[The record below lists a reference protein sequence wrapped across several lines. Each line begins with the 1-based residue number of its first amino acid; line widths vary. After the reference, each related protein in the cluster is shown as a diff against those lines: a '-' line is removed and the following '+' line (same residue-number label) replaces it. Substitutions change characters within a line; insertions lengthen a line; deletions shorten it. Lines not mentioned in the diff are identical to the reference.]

1 MQTTKSY
8 FQFQRI
14 VLRSL
19 KEHGGKVLKL
29 YPRTLIDS
37 EDNTKG
43 KSTLINSLF
52 WGLGCEVKFEETW
65 CDDLETLISFSV
77 SGKNYDIYRN
87 NEHISIACIQ
97 TNEAFKYSIQS
108 KKVGSDFIKKL
119 NKILNFN
126 VLLKYSSASKLSQV
140 PPSYYF
146 ATTYIE
152 QMTGWADFWL
162 CFKNMNAFNKNN
174 RVELVKYICGVLDQK
189 YYEKKSKENE
199 IVQEKKELEKIIE
212 RDTYNFDYLRSFK
225 TEKYS
230 DKLIHKS
237 VELERYEKNILE
249 LRNEYLVKASNI
261 SSLKNEIQLV
271 NMALGELEQDYE
283 YSVRN
288 VDSVEITCPTC
299 GVIHENDIINKFS
312 ILKDADLLL
321 ERVEYLTKEKN
332 SNIQDINSLSR
343 LINFEE
349 EKITELLDHND
360 IKEYLN
366 YSVLQNEMI
375 PNIQKGLQK
384 NETLIEEKND
394 LISEFQN
401 EKLLIQKENQKALE
415 NEFVDYFENLSK
427 ELEIAIVKKK
437 NFTQILN
444 HTSGGANGVKL
455 MLAVRLTL
463 LHAMCTYAES
473 SIPPFVID
481 SPRQQDINDY
491 NYNLVLAAFSKIP
504 EDVQFIVA
512 AVKTQPISEIRD
524 RFEEIFIEENLLVS
538 HEFDLASSLIDN
550 HSTIV
555 YLENMDF

>member
-1 MQTTKSY
+1 MKTTKSY

-19 KEHGGKVLKL
+19 KERGGKVLKL

-52 WGLGCEVKFEETW
+52 WGIGCEVKFEETW

-77 SGKNYDIYRN
+77 AEKNYDIYRN
-87 NEHISIACIQ
+87 NEYISIACIN

-119 NKILNFN
+119 NEILNFN
-126 VLLKYSSASKLSQV
+126 VLLKYTNASKLSQV

-174 RVELVKYICGVLDQK
+174 RTELIKYICGVLDQN
-189 YYEKKSKENE
+189 YYEKKNKENE
-199 IVQEKKELEKIIE
+199 ILQEKKELERIIE
-212 RDTYNFDYLRSFK
+212 RDTYNFNYLRSFK
-225 TEKYS
+225 NEKYS
-230 DKLIHKS
+230 DKVIHKS
-237 VELERYEKNILE
+237 IELEGYEENILE

-261 SSLKNEIQLV
+261 SSLNNEIQLV
-271 NMALGELEQDYE
+271 NIALGELEQDYE

-288 VDSVEITCPTC
+288 VDPIEVTCPTC
-299 GVIHENDIINKFS
+299 GVIHENDIVNKFS

-332 SNIQDINSLSR
+332 RNEQDINRLSR
-343 LINFEE
+343 LIQFEE
-349 EKITELLDHND
+349 DKITELLDRND

-366 YSVLQNEMI
+366 YSALQKVMI
-375 PNIQKGLQK
+375 PDIQESLQK
-384 NETLIEEKND
+384 NEVLVEEKQT

-401 EKLLIQKENQKALE
+401 EKLLIQKENQKVLE
-415 NEFVDYFENLSK
+415 NEFIDYFENLSR
-427 ELEIAIVKKK
+427 ELEITIVKKK

-491 NYNLVLAAFSKIP
+491 NYNLVLAAFAKIP
-504 EDVQFIVA
+504 EEVQFIVA

-538 HEFDLASSLIDN
+538 HEFDMVSNLINN
-550 HSTIV
+550 HETII
-555 YLENMDF
+555 YLENTDL